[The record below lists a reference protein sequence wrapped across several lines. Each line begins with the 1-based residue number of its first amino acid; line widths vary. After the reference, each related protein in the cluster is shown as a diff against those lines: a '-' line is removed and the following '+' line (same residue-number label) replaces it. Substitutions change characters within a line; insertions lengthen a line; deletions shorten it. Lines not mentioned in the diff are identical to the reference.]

1 MSISSRALDFFAM
14 DSFKVASSLTLE
26 LGLRYEWNMT
36 PFEKDNRWSEFL
48 PSTGTL
54 VQVGTPALP
63 LLYQQN
69 NKNFEPRL
77 GFAWDVFH
85 NGKTVLRSGYGWAV
99 DQTLPITNPASNP
112 PFVNALRF
120 ASNGTK
126 FSSFATLASD
136 AGAAGA
142 AVNTVDQNLKNGYVQ
157 SYNLNVQQEIT
168 PSTAVMIGYFGSK
181 GTHLRQNINLNQ
193 PFYTNTNAN
202 PPAQSRP
209 FPTIAA
215 NSPIAP
221 NAVLGTSLTDR
232 VSNGNS
238 NYNALWVTGTRRLAA
253 GLQFSANYTWSKSL
267 DYASQTGAVQPEDSL
282 NVRGDYGPSDFD
294 ARHRFVF
301 SSLYELPF
309 KGNRFVDSWRIS
321 GVLSLQSGSPMTLI
335 NGVSST
341 AFTGVS
347 TNRPDVIGPIK
358 IVNQI
363 ITSGTNVGLIQWLA
377 PNSVCDP
384 RLGACAAGT
393 SYAIPVVTNS
403 AGGSVFHF
411 GNMRRNS
418 VPGPDFKN
426 LDMSLAKTTRITE
439 RLRLELR
446 AEAFDLANHPNFGFA
461 NPTRTAVT
469 GTSLFGV
476 INSTRFPN
484 GDSGSARQLQF
495 AAKMIF

>member
-1 MSISSRALDFFAM
+1 
-14 DSFKVASSLTLE
+14 
-26 LGLRYEWNMT
+26 
-36 PFEKDNRWSEFL
+36 
-48 PSTGTL
+48 
-54 VQVGTPALP
+54 VQ
-63 LLYQQN
+63 
-69 NKNFEPRL
+69 
-77 GFAWDVFH
+77 
-85 NGKTVLRSGYGWAV
+85 GK
-99 DQTLPITNPASNP
+99 
-112 PFVNALRF
+112 
-120 ASNGTK
+120 
-126 FSSFATLASD
+126 
-136 AGAAGA
+136 
-142 AVNTVDQNLKNGYVQ
+142 
-157 SYNLNVQQEIT
+157 
-168 PSTAVMIGYFGSK
+168 
-181 GTHLRQNINLNQ
+181 
-193 PFYTNTNAN
+193 
-202 PPAQSRP
+202 P

-215 NSPIAP
+215 NSPISP
-221 NAVLGTSLTDR
+221 NVALGSSLTDR
-232 VSNGNS
+232 VGNGNS
-238 NYNALWVTGTRRLAA
+238 NYNALWVTGTRRLAR

-267 DYASQTGAVQPEDSL
+267 DYASQTAAVQPENSL
-282 NVRGDYGPSDFD
+282 NIRGDYGPSDFD
-294 ARHRFVF
+294 ARNRFVL

-309 KGNRFVDSWRIS
+309 KGNRFVDGWRVS

-347 TNRPDVIGPIK
+347 TNRPDQIGPVT

-363 ITSGTNVGLIQWLA
+363 ITDPTSKNVGLIQWLA

-384 RLGACAAGT
+384 RAGACAAGT

-403 AGGSVFHF
+403 RGGSVFHF

-446 AEAFDLANHPNFGFA
+446 AEAFDLANHPNFGFVT
-461 NPTRTAVT
+461 PTRTAVPGNGNVT
-469 GTSLFGV
+469 GNLFGV